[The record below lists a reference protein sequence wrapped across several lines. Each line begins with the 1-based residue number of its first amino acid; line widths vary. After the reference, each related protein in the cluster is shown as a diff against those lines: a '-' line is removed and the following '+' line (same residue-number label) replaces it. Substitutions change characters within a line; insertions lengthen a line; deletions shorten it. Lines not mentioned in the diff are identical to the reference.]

1 MEYKYLSIKKDIIKC
16 INDNIFKSDEKLP
29 SQLQLQEKYNAS
41 RITIIRVL
49 KELEKE
55 EFIYSKPNKKGMFI
69 KSLFENINKYIL
81 VILGDI
87 TSHYDSNLLKGIEDQ
102 LHINGYKTIICNSNR
117 NSIKVEEFIQSQD
130 FSSID
135 GVIYIPAIENK
146 FEKNNKKILEYFI
159 KNNINYVLID
169 QNVASINSNI
179 VTTDHKLCSY
189 NITNIMLNKG
199 LTKVLIGSGVYC
211 YSIQERIQGIVN
223 AYNINDKK
231 FNYSQIITIN
241 DSNYPIDETHNS
253 KEFEEL
259 KKQLIAFGKI
269 DAFYALNNRIL
280 NIFLKA
286 MLSLNIDVS
295 NIKLFLHNE
304 LNKPVDPYT
313 NSICYVDPH
322 LTKMGRESV
331 SLLIDNINKNNDDV
345 FITKIIK
352 STIHER

>member
-1 MEYKYLSIKKDIIKC
+1 MEYKYLSIKNDIINK
-16 INDNIFKSDEKLP
+16 INDNSLKTDTKLP
-29 SQLQLQEKYNAS
+29 SQSKLQEMYNAS

-55 EFIYSKPNKKGMFI
+55 EYIYSKQNKKGMFI
-69 KSLFENINKYIL
+69 KSLYHNNNKYIL

-102 LHINGYKTIICNSNR
+102 LHISGYKTIICNSNR
-117 NSIKVEEFIQSQD
+117 NSSKVEEFIQSQD
-130 FSSID
+130 FTIID
-135 GVIYIPAIENK
+135 GVIYIPAIENQ
-146 FEKNNKKILEYFI
+146 FEKNNKKILDYFI

-169 QNVASINSNI
+169 QNVSSINSNI
-179 VTTDHKLCSY
+179 VTTDHKLCSF
-189 NITNIMLNKG
+189 NITNLILNKG
-199 LTKVLIGSGVYC
+199 LSKVLIGSGVYC

-223 AYNINDKK
+223 AYNLNDKK
-231 FNYSQIITIN
+231 FNYSQIISIN
-241 DSNYPIDETHNS
+241 DSNYPIDENHNTL
-253 KEFEEL
+253 EFEEI
-259 KKQLIAFGKI
+259 KKQIIAFGKI
-269 DAFYALNNRIL
+269 EAFYALNNRIL
-280 NIFLKA
+280 NIFIKA

-295 NIKLFLHNE
+295 KIDLYLHNE

-313 NSICYVDPH
+313 NSICYVNPH

-331 SLLIDNINKNNDDV
+331 SLLIDNINKNNNDV